1 MVYLTSLENRDLVSD
16 NYYEEELAYQKVIDK
31 SRMTTKLSASVKV
44 EIDPINN
51 ILDIK
56 LPTEFSNTNT
66 VGKWNLYYAADRK
79 MDMEGTINTSNG
91 NQQIQILEG
100 RSGNYTF
107 KLEWEAE
114 GQSYYF
120 EKIIFL

>member
-1 MVYLTSLENRDLVSD
+1 M
-16 NYYEEELAYQKVIDK
+16 
-31 SRMTTKLSASVKV
+31 
-44 EIDPINN
+44 DPINN

-91 NQQIQILEG
+91 NQQIQISEG